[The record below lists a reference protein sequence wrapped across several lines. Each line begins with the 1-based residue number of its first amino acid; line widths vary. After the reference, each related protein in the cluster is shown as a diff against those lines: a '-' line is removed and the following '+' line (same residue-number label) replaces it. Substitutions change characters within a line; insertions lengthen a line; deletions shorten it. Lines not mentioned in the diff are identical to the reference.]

1 MQTAQTATAPVGL
14 DLKGLRIAALGMVV
28 AGLAYRLGALPDV
41 VLCPLRR
48 VTGVPCPFCGATR
61 SVGAAVQGDLG
72 ASLALNPVG
81 LVIIAATVLLLVAWR
96 WRRVAI
102 PARAVVAFFA
112 LLWAYQLFKYATG
125 RPL

>member
-1 MQTAQTATAPVGL
+1 MQTTAAPVGV
-14 DLKGLRIAALGMVV
+14 DLKGLRIAAIGLVI

-61 SVGAAVQGDLG
+61 SVGAAIQGDLG

-81 LVIIAATVLLLVAWR
+81 IMIIVATVMLLVAWR

-102 PARAVVAFFA
+102 PAWTVVTFFV
-112 LLWAYQLFKYATG
+112 LLWAYQLFKYTTG

>member
-1 MQTAQTATAPVGL
+1 MQTATVPVGV
-14 DLKGLRIAALGMVV
+14 DLKGLRIAAVAIV
-28 AGLAYRLGALPDV
+28 IAGLSYRLGALPSV

-48 VTGVPCPFCGATR
+48 VTGIPCPFCGATR

-81 LVIIAATVLLLVAWR
+81 LLIIVAAVVLLVAWR

-102 PARAVVAFFA
+102 PVWSVATFFA

>member
-1 MQTAQTATAPVGL
+1 MQTAAAPVGI
-14 DLKGLRIAALGMVV
+14 DLKGLRIAAVAMII
-28 AGLAYRLGALPDV
+28 AGLAYRLGALQSI

-61 SVGAAVQGDLG
+61 SVGAAIQGDLG

-81 LVIIAATVLLLVAWR
+81 ILVVVTAIVLVVAWR
-96 WRRVAI
+96 RRRVVI
-102 PARAVVAFFA
+102 PTWAVVTFFA
-112 LLWAYQLFKYATG
+112 LLWAYQLFKYTTG

>member
-1 MQTAQTATAPVGL
+1 MQTAVAPVRL
-14 DLKGLRIAALGMVV
+14 DLKGLRVAALAMVV
-28 AGLAYRLGALPDV
+28 AGLAYRLGTLPDV

-81 LVIIAATVLLLVAWR
+81 LMIIVATVALLIAWR
-96 WRRVAI
+96 WRRIAI
-102 PARAVVAFFA
+102 PAWTVVGFFA
-112 LLWAYQLFKYATG
+112 LLWSYQLFKYATG

>member
-1 MQTAQTATAPVGL
+1 MQTAVAPVRV
-14 DLKGLRIAALGMVV
+14 DLKGLRVAALAMVV
-28 AGLAYRLGALPDV
+28 AGLAFRLGTLPSV

-61 SVGAAVQGDLG
+61 SVGAAIQGDLG

-81 LVIIAATVLLLVAWR
+81 ILLVVAAVVLVVAWR

-102 PARAVVAFFA
+102 PAWTVVAFFA
-112 LLWAYQLFKYATG
+112 LLWVYQLFKYTTG

>member
-1 MQTAQTATAPVGL
+1 MQTATAPVGI
-14 DLKGLRIAALGMVV
+14 DVRGLRIAAVGVV
-28 AGLAYRLGALPDV
+28 IAGLAYRLGALPSV

-81 LVIIAATVLLLVAWR
+81 FLIIVAAVVLLVAWR

-102 PARAVVAFFA
+102 PVWSITAFFA
-112 LLWAYQLFKYATG
+112 SLWAYQLFKYATG